1 MYLSVY
7 IGNICIFNIKRGIG
21 VTIMRI
27 LKIILL
33 YSTLL
38 CFILLCACN
47 KKIDNEI
54 TISNNKK
61 EIENKNLMRSS
72 SQEIEFNG
80 KLINISILEY
90 ESYEREIK
98 IGELSIKIPAKF
110 VDFHFYDKII
120 AEDLDGD
127 NMQEIIIFLNSSGSG
142 NPTAI
147 IILKVQDNNIYE
159 ITLPTYEDCLG
170 IKAELSFTNDYKAIV
185 KTADDTL
192 SLKLNKDLKAIL
204 YPNNELMHDISKG
217 VDCASRVEIKK
228 DLHGKST
235 INIYQLVWAPVHA
248 QRISDLVTVIE
259 IDNNK
264 SKIVDVYLSE

>member
-33 YSTLL
+33 YS
-38 CFILLCACN
+38 ILLCLILLYGCN
-47 KKIDNEI
+47 KKIDDEVMF
-54 TISNNKK
+54 SNDKK
-61 EIENKNLMRSS
+61 IENKNLMRTS
-72 SQEIEFNG
+72 SQEIDFNG
-80 KLINISILEY
+80 KLTNISIYEY

-98 IGELSIKIPAKF
+98 IGELSITIPAKF
-110 VDFHFYDKII
+110 VDFHFNDKII

-147 IILKVQDNNIYE
+147 IILKVQDNNISE
-159 ITLPTYEDCLG
+159 VTIPTYEDCLG

-185 KTADDTL
+185 KTADDTF
-192 SLKLNKDLKAIL
+192 SLKLNEDLKSIL
-204 YPNNELMHDISKG
+204 YKNNELINNISKG
-217 VDCASRVEIKK
+217 VDCASRVEIIKNPQ
-228 DLHGKST
+228 GKYK

-248 QRISDLVTVIE
+248 QRIGDLVTVIE

-264 SKIVDVYLSE
+264 SKIVDIYLSE